1 MVPGRRTFGGQDMET
16 VMTANR
22 FGRATFIR
30 FCQESFI
37 ARVKTFETCLRNE
50 ARIKADSQIIRPSLV
65 FI

>member
-1 MVPGRRTFGGQDMET
+1 MGKTWNF